1 MSYADAVALCR
12 DCVLLTAL
20 AAALYT
26 DATRGRVYNWCTFP
40 AIIAGLLIN
49 LIAGALETTP
59 GTAVADVLGGPL
71 ISSLA
76 GLALALGL
84 FGFAYL
90 FHMLG
95 GGDVKLMCAVGAIK
109 GWRFLLDAAFL
120 TACAGALVAIG
131 VLVWRG
137 RLKEGLK
144 SSVLALFA
152 PRRFR
157 KRTEDLPEGA
167 AELTTIPYVWAIA
180 AGTLAAWVLT
190 SPGRGGL

>member
-1 MSYADAVALCR
+1 MSYADAIALSR
-12 DCVLLTAL
+12 DCVLLAAL
-20 AAALYT
+20 AVALYT
-26 DATRGRVYNWCTFP
+26 DATRGKVYNWCTFP
-40 AIIAGLLIN
+40 AIVAGLLIN
-49 LIAGALETTP
+49 LVAGALDPEQGNALVDIL
-59 GTAVADVLGGPL
+59 GTPL
-71 ISSLA
+71 ISSMA
-76 GLALALGL
+76 GLLLALGL

-152 PRRFR
+152 PHRFR
-157 KRTEDLPEGA
+157 KRTDALPEGA

-180 AGTLAAWVLT
+180 AGTLVTWVLT